1 MKLWIAIVVLM
12 FGSLSAGAT
21 ENADESG
28 EFQECMH
35 TLEQSDHNV
44 KQIHANILS
53 LCSDPR
59 KGCGETKKQEIGMIA
74 FTNEEMKSWIDRHQE
89 AVEQAR
95 RQSEVCM
102 VLLDKIESER

>member
-1 MKLWIAIVVLM
+1 MRFLTLILL

-21 ENADESG
+21 ENADESE
-28 EFQECMH
+28 EFEECMH

-44 KQIHANILS
+44 KQIHAKISS

-59 KGCGETKKQEIGMIA
+59 KRCGETKKQEIGMIA
-74 FTNEEMKSWIDRHQE
+74 FSDEEMKSWIDRHRE

-95 RQSEVCM
+95 RQGEVCM